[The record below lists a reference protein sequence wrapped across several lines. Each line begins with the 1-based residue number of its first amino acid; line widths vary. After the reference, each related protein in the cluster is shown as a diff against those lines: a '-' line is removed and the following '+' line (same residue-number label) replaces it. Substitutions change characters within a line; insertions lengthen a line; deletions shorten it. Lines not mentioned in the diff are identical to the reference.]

1 MITTE
6 SKGLREKLLR
16 WNEIEKLDE
25 SSTILVNSNRLYW
38 QLSELMRKEGRQ
50 NEVRILTK
58 NIKKIKDERSM
69 YVPMKVE
76 DVISCFGMCSNELPR
91 NTFRASGIK
100 SGKERRNYKN
110 YKKKNKFYRQGNRRD
125 FPRQGSEHGQSRKM
139 VSAD

>member
-76 DVISCFGMCSNELPR
+76 DVISCFGVCSNELPR

-110 YKKKNKFYRQGNRRD
+110 YKNYYNNPTYYICNFFYFAHIQASFIYKFIN
-125 FPRQGSEHGQSRKM
+125 E
-139 VSAD
+139 